1 MQVTRWDMLPVASHC
16 QCTARSGKEKLKRTG
31 RDAGR
36 VGSGKS
42 GCRARTADCRAR
54 KKRKMPSRYRC
65 MGRSDLVAGVDEQL
79 RSDRSPEHIAG
90 PIRLD
95 YPENQIMRISGR
107 PSPAEVF
114 NLAITAA
121 LATCMHRGDHS
132 MVLPVS
138 ASIVLA
144 SGGTA
149 ASALSLSLAG
159 LPSSSCNMRWALG
172 ARSDSG

>member
-1 MQVTRWDMLPVASHC
+1 MSTSRKRTFKSTSCGSVLKRRFAVSPEKLNGCASWAEYLSEPTEGGDPAMQVTRWDILPVASHC

-42 GCRARTADCRAR
+42 GCRARSADCRAR

-95 YPENQIMRISGR
+95 YPEDQIMRISGR

-114 NLAITAA
+114 
-121 LATCMHRGDHS
+121 
-132 MVLPVS
+132 
-138 ASIVLA
+138 
-144 SGGTA
+144 
-149 ASALSLSLAG
+149 
-159 LPSSSCNMRWALG
+159 
-172 ARSDSG
+172 